1 MNVETIIAVFI
12 AVFGSGAGASFIRW
26 IGDRKKRDLSDS
38 EARIAQA
45 TTITKTAME
54 MTETQASQIQRLADR
69 LEDLETDLQRVRD
82 ENTMLRNRITH
93 LEQSLAVWRAAW
105 RQHLPDEPYPVN

>member
-26 IGDRKKRDLSDS
+26 VGDRKKRDLSDS

-45 TTITKTAME
+45 TAITKNALE
-54 MTETQASQIQRLADR
+54 MTDAQASQIQRLADR
-69 LEDLETDLQRVRD
+69 IENMEVDLQRVRD
-82 ENTMLRNRITH
+82 ENTKLRNRITH
-93 LEQSLAVWRAAW
+93 LERSLEVWRHAW
-105 RQHLPDEPYPVN
+105 RKRLPDEPYPVN